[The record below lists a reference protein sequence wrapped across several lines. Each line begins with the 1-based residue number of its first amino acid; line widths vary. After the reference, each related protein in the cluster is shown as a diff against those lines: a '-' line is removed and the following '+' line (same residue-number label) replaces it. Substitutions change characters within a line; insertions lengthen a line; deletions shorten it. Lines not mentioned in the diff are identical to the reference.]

1 MRKVLT
7 VRNKRL
13 IGHEHP
19 PYIIAEI
26 GTNHNRSFDLAAEM
40 VREVARSGCD
50 AAKFQIYEPNEIVS
64 EGVRASDYGL
74 DKLYG
79 DISAKKMFEE
89 YLKTPKEWFPR
100 LRDLCYE
107 LGLDF
112 TATIHGPHGLAWAKE
127 IGLDVVKIASM
138 DHTNIPFLK
147 SLVNEVD
154 APILVSLG
162 MATLKDIDAVV
173 EALTPHKP
181 GFGLFHCC
189 AVYPPTAE
197 ELRLNNIP
205 FLVNRYDVLV
215 GFSDHTIENEAAI
228 AARKKGAVFFEKHVT
243 TDRKQ
248 SGPDHGFASNFSE
261 FPSYVKE
268 IKATPLEFGTANKFE
283 EPGER
288 ELGNKRNYVK
298 SVIAKNT
305 IPEGKVISTEDVYLA
320 RPGTGIAPADLH
332 KVIGRKAKH
341 NIKSEIPL
349 QWEDLA

>member
-1 MRKVLT
+1 MKKTLT
-7 VRNKRL
+7 VRNNRQ
-13 IGHEHP
+13 IGHSHP

-26 GTNHNRSFDLAAEM
+26 GTNHNRSYDLAAEM

-50 AAKFQIYEPNEIVS
+50 SAKFQIYEPDEIVS
-64 EGVRASDYGL
+64 EGVRASAYGL
-74 DKLYG
+74 EKLYG
-79 DISAKKMFEE
+79 DISARKMFEE

-100 LRDLCYE
+100 LRDLCHE

-112 TATIHGPHGLAWAKE
+112 SATIHGPHGLRWAKE

-147 SLVNEVD
+147 SLVNEIN

-173 EALTPHKP
+173 EVLTPHKP

-189 AVYPPTAE
+189 AVYPPKAE
-197 ELRLNNIP
+197 ELRLDNIP
-205 FLVNRYDVLV
+205 FLIDRFDVLV
-215 GFSDHTIENEAAI
+215 GFSDHTIENDAAI

-248 SGPDHGFASNFSE
+248 TGPDHGFASEFSE
-261 FPSYVKE
+261 FPGYVKE
-268 IKATPLEFGTANKFE
+268 LKATPLEFAPATKFE
-283 EPGER
+283 DPGER
-288 ELGNKRNYVK
+288 ELANKRNYVK
-298 SVIAKNT
+298 SVIAKKS
-305 IPEGKVISTEDVYLA
+305 IPAGKVISSDDVYLA
-320 RPGTGIAPADLH
+320 RPGTGIVPADLD

-341 NIKSEIPL
+341 TITPEIPL